1 MSILDRLSHP
11 IDPAPFL
18 NRLLDLISRRPL
30 LVCLWLGVALRVWVY
45 LQGRPYWMDEGSL
58 LANLREGGVF
68 DLSSPLKSD
77 QLAPPAFLG
86 AQRLVI
92 RLLGES
98 PYVTRLIPLACGLG
112 SLWLFR
118 AIARRT
124 LPASAAIV
132 AMFLFAVGD
141 DLVYY
146 ANELKPYSTDLAVGL
161 LVTLLSLKELHDPPS
176 RRRSAGLAALAVASP
191 WISFASVF
199 VVAGC
204 GLALLIDRLKSRR
217 RGEIAMLLAT
227 AAAWGASVLI
237 AHRASS
243 RLLGPATSMY
253 VFWNFAFLPFPPTDR
268 ESLVKAVG
276 ILLETFVTPLNLTPR
291 LLPYAFALFALTM
304 MIQGARRIARRDA
317 GTLGVLL
324 LPMALAL
331 AASALRRYPFH
342 GRLILW
348 LAPAF
353 FLLIAE
359 GLQDLRHR
367 RGRLWYAAALA
378 FLLIYPTFD
387 TLYEAVPPHMREF
400 NSHGDL
406 RKNRFME

>member
-18 NRLLDLISRRPL
+18 NRLLDLITRRPL
-30 LVCLWLGVALRVWVY
+30 VVCLWLGVALRLWVY

-58 LANLREGGVF
+58 LANLREGGIF

-77 QLAPPAFLG
+77 QLAPPAFLA
-86 AQRLVI
+86 AQRLVT

-98 PYVTRLIPLACGLG
+98 PFATRLIPLACGLG

-124 LPASAAIV
+124 LPTSAAVV

-161 LVTLLSLKELHDPPS
+161 LVTLISLKELHDPPS
-176 RRRSAGLAALAVASP
+176 RSRRAGLAALAVASP

-204 GLALLIDRLKSRR
+204 GLALLIDRLRSHR

-268 ESLVKAVG
+268 KSLARAVG
-276 ILLETFVTPLNLTPR
+276 IVLETFVTPLNLTPR
-291 LLPYAFALFALTM
+291 LLPYAFALFALAM
-304 MIQGARRIARRDA
+304 AIQGARRIARRDA

-367 RGRLWYAAALA
+367 RGRLWYSAALA

-387 TLYEAVPPHMREF
+387 TLYEAVPPHIREF